1 MIAACLLTFSIFD
14 VVLIF
19 LKILGVIHLCFALA
33 FGIYCLASDDGDWPV
48 SPVVSITFSFV
59 HLLQH
64 FLTTRNAS
72 YINLESHERLNLS
85 LN

>member
-1 MIAACLLTFSIFD
+1 MIVACLLTFSLILLPKTALLIYD

-48 SPVVSITFSFV
+48 SRQ
-59 HLLQH
+59 L
-64 FLTTRNAS
+64 
-72 YINLESHERLNLS
+72 
-85 LN
+85 

>member
-1 MIAACLLTFSIFD
+1 MIAACLLTFIYD

-72 YINLESHERLNLS
+72 YINLESHERN
-85 LN
+85 